1 MRQGTVPRSGSAGCK
16 VPLDQLCSPRAG
28 SYRCSTQNGLN
39 GGINWYATSAPPAA
53 KHNARFTAGP
63 PTVTINQASG
73 QTDPSSTAS
82 ITFTVQFSEPVT
94 GFAASDILF
103 TGSTATGTL
112 VANITGSGPLYT
124 VTVTGMTGTGNVV
137 VIIPAGAAT
146 DSEANPSAA
155 STSTDN
161 TVNWIKP

>member
-1 MRQGTVPRSGSAGCK
+1 LSVQ
-16 VPLDQLCSPRAG
+16 
-28 SYRCSTQNGLN
+28 
-39 GGINWYATSAPPAA
+39 
-53 KHNARFTAGP
+53 FTAGP

-73 QTDPSSTAS
+73 QTDPSSATS

-94 GFAASDILF
+94 GFTAADILF

-112 VANITGSGPLYT
+112 AANVTGSGALYT
-124 VTVTGMTGTGNVV
+124 VTVTGMTGSGNVV
-137 VIIPAGAAT
+137 VTLPAAAAT
-146 DSEANPSAA
+146 DADANPSTA